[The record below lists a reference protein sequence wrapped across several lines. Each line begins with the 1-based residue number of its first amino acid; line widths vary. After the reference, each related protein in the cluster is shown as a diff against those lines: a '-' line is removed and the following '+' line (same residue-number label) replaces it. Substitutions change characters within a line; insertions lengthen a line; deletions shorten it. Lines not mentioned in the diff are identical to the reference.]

1 MGSGI
6 LYLLDTGISLEVLGK
21 GLVLEV
27 IYAETFLVKEIKKE
41 TLLVSWNE
49 GKDTFDVKLKTK
61 NASLVA
67 KKVTEYQGLAS

>member
-49 GKDTFDVKLKTK
+49 GKDTFDVKIKTK
-61 NASLVA
+61 NASLAA

>member
-21 GLVLEV
+21 GLALE
-27 IYAETFLVKEIKKE
+27 IRYAEAFLVKEIKKE

-49 GKDTFDVKLKTK
+49 GKDTFDIKLKTK

>member
-21 GLVLEV
+21 GLALE
-27 IYAETFLVKEIKKE
+27 IRYAEAFLVKEIKKE

-67 KKVTEYQGLAS
+67 KKVTEYQGLTS